1 MNNNYIVLNNKKI
14 DISKTNPNTSVLDWI
29 RLDRELKGTKEG
41 CAEGDCGA
49 CSVLISPIR
58 GGKFKPANS
67 CLLKLGQVS
76 GSEIVTVEG
85 LGNQK
90 HPSTVQE
97 TLTNLGAS
105 QCGFCTPGFVIAITG
120 LLCNNNKPTEDDIHD
135 ALAGNLCR
143 CTGYRPIIDTVKNVK
158 FKNNFKECSKWIN
171 TDKFQGKHAVFYY
184 PKTLK
189 EAYNASLS
197 HKNIKYLSGGTDLNL
212 QSQDDE
218 NILNYILLNRIPELL
233 RIDEANN
240 EIQIGASVTLEE
252 SLPLF
257 EKYFS
262 PFAEIL
268 RRFGS
273 SQIRSQA
280 TIAGNLCTASPI
292 GDVAPSLM
300 ALGSS
305 IEIFSNNINKYLAI
319 EDLFTDYR
327 KTVLN
332 PNDIVTS
339 INIPIPSKDK
349 KFYAWKVSKRYDQDI
364 STVSMA
370 ALIGMGE
377 NNIIQSCRICF
388 GGLSATTFRSRE
400 IENSFIGIIPNQ
412 DHNKILEI
420 TKKSIKPLSDLRGSA
435 NYRINLALGLI
446 KRLLFM
452 LSNNDTIIE
461 VMKVKIDE

>member
-14 DISKTNPNTSVLDWI
+14 DISKSNPNTIVLDWI

-49 CSVLISPIR
+49 CSVLISPVR

-90 HPSTVQE
+90 NPSSVQK

-120 LLCNNNKPTEDDIHD
+120 LLFENSKPTEDDIHD

-143 CTGYRPIIDTVKNVK
+143 CTGYRPIIDSVKKVK
-158 FKNNFKECSKWIN
+158 FKNNFKERSKWIN
-171 TDKFQGKHAVFYY
+171 TDKFQGKQTIFYY
-184 PKTLK
+184 PKTLE
-189 EAYNASLS
+189 EAYNISL
-197 HKNIKYLSGGTDLNL
+197 NRENVKYLSGGTDLNL
-212 QSQDDE
+212 QSHDAE
-218 NILNYILLNRIPELL
+218 NKLNYILLNRIPELL
-233 RIDEANN
+233 RINEGNN
-240 EIQIGASVTLEE
+240 EIQIGSSVTLEE
-252 SLPLF
+252 TLPLF

-292 GDVAPSLM
+292 GDTTPSLM
-300 ALGSS
+300 ALGSL
-305 IEIFSNNINKYLAI
+305 IKIFSNNKNKYLAI
-319 EDLFTDYR
+319 EDLFSDYR
-327 KTVLN
+327 KTVLS

-339 INIPIPSKDK
+339 INIPIPSNDK
-349 KFYAWKVSKRYDQDI
+349 NFYAWKVSKRYDQDI
-364 STVSMA
+364 TTVSMA
-370 ALIGMGE
+370 ALIGMGK

-400 IENSFIGIIPNQ
+400 IENLFIGIKPGQN
-412 DHNKILEI
+412 HSNILEI
-420 TKKSIKPLSDLRGSA
+420 TKKSVKPLSDLRGSA

-446 KRLLFM
+446 KRLLFK
-452 LSNNDTIIE
+452 LSNNDTTIE
-461 VMKVKIDE
+461 VMKVKINE

>member
-1 MNNNYIVLNNKKI
+1 MNNNCIVLNNKKI
-14 DISKTNPNTSVLDWI
+14 DISKSNPNTIVLDWI

-49 CSVLISPIR
+49 CSILISPVR

-90 HPSTVQE
+90 NPSPVQRI
-97 TLTNLGAS
+97 LANLGAS

-120 LLCNNNKPTEDDIHD
+120 LLYENNKPTENEIHD

-143 CTGYRPIIDTVKNVK
+143 CTGYRPIMDSVKNIK
-158 FKNNFKECSKWIN
+158 FKHNFKESAKWNN
-171 TDKFQGKHAVFYY
+171 TDKFEGKKAVFYY
-184 PKTLK
+184 PKTLQ
-189 EAYNASLS
+189 EAYNISLN
-197 HKNIKYLSGGTDLNL
+197 HENVKYLSGGTDLNL
-212 QSQDDE
+212 QSQDTE
-218 NILNYILLNRIPELL
+218 TKLNYILLNRIPELL
-233 RIDEANN
+233 RIDEGQN
-240 EIQIGASVTLEE
+240 EIQIGSSVTLEE

-257 EKYFS
+257 EKYFY

-292 GDVAPSLM
+292 GDAAPSLM

-305 IEIFSNNINKYLAI
+305 IEIFSNNQNKYLAI
-319 EDLFTDYR
+319 EDLFSDYR

-332 PNDIVTS
+332 PKDIVTS
-339 INIPIPSKDK
+339 INIPIPSNDK

-377 NNIIQSCRICF
+377 NSIIQSCRICF
-388 GGLSATTFRSRE
+388 GGLSATTFRSKE
-400 IENSFIGIIPNQ
+400 IENSFIGIKPDQ
-412 DHNKILEI
+412 DHTKILEI

-435 NYRINLALGLI
+435 DYRVNLAFGLI
-446 KRLLFM
+446 KRLLYK
-452 LSNNDTIIE
+452 LLNNDIAIE

>member
-1 MNNNYIVLNNKKI
+1 MNNNCIVLNNKKI
-14 DISKTNPNTSVLDWI
+14 DISKSNPNTIVLDWV

-49 CSVLISPIR
+49 CSVLISPVR

-90 HPSTVQE
+90 NPSSVQKI
-97 TLTNLGAS
+97 LANLGAS

-120 LLCNNNKPTEDDIHD
+120 LLCENNKPTEDEIHD

-143 CTGYRPIIDTVKNVK
+143 CTGYRPIMDSVKNIK
-158 FKNNFKECSKWIN
+158 FKHNFKECKKWNN
-171 TDKFQGKHAVFYY
+171 TDKFQGKQAVFYY
-184 PKTLK
+184 PKTLQ
-189 EAYNASLS
+189 EAYKISLN
-197 HKNIKYLSGGTDLNL
+197 HQNVKYLSGGTDLNL
-212 QSQDDE
+212 QSQDAE
-218 NILNYILLNRIPELL
+218 TKLNYILLNRIPELL
-233 RIDEANN
+233 RIDEGKN
-240 EIQIGASVTLEE
+240 EIQIGSSVTLEE
-252 SLPLF
+252 TLPLF

-292 GDVAPSLM
+292 GDAAPSLM

-305 IEIFSNNINKYLAI
+305 IEIFSNNQNKYLAI
-319 EDLFTDYR
+319 EDLFSDYR

-339 INIPIPSKDK
+339 INIPIPPNDK
-349 KFYAWKVSKRYDQDI
+349 NFYAWKVSKRYDQDI

-377 NNIIQSCRICF
+377 NSIIQSCRICF
-388 GGLSATTFRSRE
+388 GGLSATTFRSKE
-400 IENSFIGIIPNQ
+400 IENSFIGIKPDQ
-412 DHNKILEI
+412 DHTKILEI

-435 NYRINLALGLI
+435 DYRINLALGLI
-446 KRLLFM
+446 KRLLYK
-452 LSNNDTIIE
+452 LLNNDVEIE